1 MALDLDVRSPLS
13 VAIVCLGPLR
23 VSGSIRQWLDE
34 LGATVTVVGVYP
46 APTHLLK
53 ERATAGVSRI
63 DLVIVAREAADDEP
77 NIVAVQRICDA
88 GYPVIIFGPSLHD
101 DAILDYLDAGVN
113 AFVARGGQRRQ
124 GYATVALGT
133 PSALYSSVV
142 GPAGVASPGLT
153 AREAEVLTAWCHA
166 TSKEDAADQ
175 LLIGRATVS
184 SHLQRIRLKYAAV
197 GRPATTKAALIARAV
212 QDGLVDVYDL

>member
-1 MALDLDVRSPLS
+1 MALNLDVRSPIS
-13 VAIVCLGPLR
+13 VAIVYSGPQR
-23 VSGSIRQWLDE
+23 VSGSIHHWLDE

-46 APTHLLK
+46 APNDLLT
-53 ERATAGVSRI
+53 ERVSDGVGRI
-63 DLVIVAREAADDEP
+63 DLVVVARDAVDDES
-77 NIVAVQRICDA
+77 NVLAVQRICAA
-88 GYPVIIFGPSLHD
+88 GYPVIIFGPSLRD
-101 DAILDYLDAGVN
+101 DAIQDYLDAGAN
-113 AFVARGGQRRQ
+113 AFVAGGGRRR
-124 GYATVALGT
+124 GYAAVTLST
-133 PSALYSSVV
+133 PSALYTSVV
-142 GPAGVASPGLT
+142 GPVDVASPGLT

-166 TSKEDAADQ
+166 ASKEDAADQ

>member
-1 MALDLDVRSPLS
+1 MALDLDVRSPIS
-13 VAIVCLGPLR
+13 VAIVCPGTVR
-23 VSGSIRQWLDE
+23 VSGSIQEWLDE
-34 LGATVTVVGVYP
+34 LGAAVSVVGVYP
-46 APTHLLK
+46 APHDLL
-53 ERATAGVSRI
+53 TARVSEGVSRI
-63 DLVIVAREAADDEP
+63 DLVIFARDAADDEP
-77 NIVAVQRICDA
+77 DVVAVQRICDA
-88 GYPVIIFGPSLHD
+88 GYPVIMFGPSLRD
-101 DAILDYLDAGVN
+101 DAILEYLDAGVN
-113 AFVARGGQRRQ
+113 AFVSRGARRR
-124 GYATVALGT
+124 GYAAVTLNT

-142 GPAGVASPGLT
+142 GPIDVPSPGLT

-166 TSKEDAADQ
+166 ASKEDAADQ